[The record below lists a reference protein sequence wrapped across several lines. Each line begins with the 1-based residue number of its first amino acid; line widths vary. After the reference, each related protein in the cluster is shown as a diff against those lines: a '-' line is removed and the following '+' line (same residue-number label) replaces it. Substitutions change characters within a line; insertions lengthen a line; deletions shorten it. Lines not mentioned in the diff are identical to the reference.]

1 MLGTGCVAESLQQR
15 SSSSNIGSR
24 SGSAVC
30 ISYSL
35 VLVVVVVTVVV
46 VANIVKFDINANI
59 LCKVFAIQV
68 AEPHR
73 IRHALRQ
80 ASLHLQGRVRK
91 VRADRVSAR
100 RKCTSA

>member
-46 VANIVKFDINANI
+46 VAINAIFCAKYLRSKLRNHTGFVTP
-59 LCKVFAIQV
+59 CDKHRCTCRGVF
-68 AEPHR
+68 
-73 IRHALRQ
+73 
-80 ASLHLQGRVRK
+80 GK
-91 VRADRVSAR
+91 
-100 RKCTSA
+100 